1 MPNILFASNSVS
13 HFPGSVIG
21 APGWSFDS
29 NRVPYSL
36 EVVPAMKVSSPVI
49 TDPGAVNEWWFHFR
63 AGAEDFYINNNEQF
77 LELTTD
83 DGISIYRISFY
94 NRITSGEGF
103 HFYLTADGSNYA
115 EVRGFIPWGNNQ
127 LRTFDVQYKFTGV
140 NLQVRCYCN
149 ELLLHTYDIPV
160 ASYFRPARMLLGGF
174 IGTVNETVGRSY
186 YSEII
191 VADADTRNARMDLL
205 RPTAVGAYGNWQGPV
220 VSLADDDPTTGMT
233 TTLPNQNQS
242 TILTPYT
249 GANNISN
256 IVQVTTTVRG
266 INAPENLRHLIR
278 MSGVDYLSADTYAIP
293 FEKAYQVT
301 DWAQNPATSL
311 PWTATDLVNVEFG
324 FRSLA

>member
-21 APGWSFDS
+21 APAWSFDS

-36 EVVPAMKVSSPVI
+36 EVPLTTIVSSPPI
-49 TDPGAVNEWWFHFR
+49 PDPTPTNVWWFHFR
-63 AGAEDFYINNNEQF
+63 NGSNLWYLNNNEPICQV
-77 LELTTD
+77 TTE
-83 DGISIYRISFY
+83 DGTEIFRMNFH
-94 NRITSGEGF
+94 NRITTEGY
-103 HFYLTADGSNYA
+103 HFYLTADGTNYFSQ
-115 EVRGFIPWGNNQ
+115 RLNIPIGAKQ
-127 LRTFDVQYKFTGV
+127 LRTYDVRYEFNGV
-140 NLQVRCYCN
+140 NLIVQFYCN
-149 ELLLHTYDIPV
+149 ELLMHSWDIPV
-160 ASYFRPARMLLGGF
+160 ASYFRPARLLLGGSDGNNGDGQQYF
-174 IGTVNETVGRSY
+174 
-186 YSEII
+186 SEVII
-191 VADADTRNARMDLL
+191 ADGDTRNARMNLL

-266 INAPENLRHLIR
+266 ISAPENLRHLIR
-278 MSGVDYLSADTYAIP
+278 MSGVDYLSPDTYAIP

-311 PWTATDLVNVEFG
+311 PWAATDLVNVEFG